1 MEPREGRM
9 PETRSIP
16 ELLGDLIRDMN
27 GLVVTEGRLLRTELA
42 DAGSKVAAGA
52 EMMVGGAVLVMVG
65 LFVLV
70 QALVIA
76 LADWLGAG
84 LASLVVGGVLLVF
97 GLVIALRGRGA
108 FKAATLTPD
117 RTVEQTRRD
126 VRLIKEQ
133 L

>member
-1 MEPREGRM
+1 MDPRDGPV

-42 DAGSKVAAGA
+42 EAGGKVAAGA
-52 EMMVGGAVLVMVG
+52 EMMVSGAVLIMVG
-65 LFVLV
+65 LLVLA
-70 QALVIA
+70 QAFVIA
-76 LADWLGAG
+76 LADWLGPG
-84 LASLVVGGVLLVF
+84 LASLGVGGVLSVL
-97 GLVIALRGRGA
+97 GLLIAVRGRGTI
-108 FKAATLTPD
+108 KAARLTPD

>member
-1 MEPREGRM
+1 MDPREGRM

-42 DAGSKVAAGA
+42 DAGAKVAAGA
-52 EMMVGGAVLVMVG
+52 EMMVGGAVLAMVG
-65 LFVLV
+65 LLVLV

-84 LASLVVGGVLLVF
+84 LASLVVGGVLLVL

>member
-42 DAGSKVAAGA
+42 DAGAKVAAGA

-65 LFVLV
+65 LLVLV

-76 LADWLGAG
+76 LADWLGPG
-84 LASLVVGGVLLVF
+84 LASLVVGGVLLVL

-108 FKAATLTPD
+108 FKAASLTPD